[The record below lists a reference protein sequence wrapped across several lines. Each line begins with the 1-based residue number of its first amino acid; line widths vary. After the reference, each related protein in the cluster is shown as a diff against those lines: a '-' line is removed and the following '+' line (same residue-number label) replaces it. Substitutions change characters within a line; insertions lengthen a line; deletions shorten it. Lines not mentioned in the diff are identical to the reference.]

1 MTTKRQRKFTILIIA
16 LVLGL
21 GVFLT
26 WYKTS
31 LPRRFAPLEPNVLYR
46 SGQGKFNQFQ
56 NAIDRYHIKTI
67 ICLRETKKE
76 KNIDWYEA
84 EKKIAEKNNVNFIH
98 WPMDSRKPLAIEYQI
113 NFLKMTQDPE
123 KTPILIHCA
132 QGRHRTGFFAG
143 LYRLVI
149 DGWTIDQTLDELYQF
164 NFGHNHPQLID
175 ALRRIDP
182 ESFRR
187 RMKDEEV
194 PEP

>member
-1 MTTKRQRKFTILIIA
+1 
-16 LVLGL
+16 
-21 GVFLT
+21 
-26 WYKTS
+26 
-31 LPRRFAPLEPNVLYR
+31 
-46 SGQGKFNQFQ
+46 
-56 NAIDRYHIKTI
+56 
-67 ICLRETKKE
+67 
-76 KNIDWYEA
+76 
-84 EKKIAEKNNVNFIH
+84 
-98 WPMDSRKPLAIEYQI
+98 MDSRKPLAIEYQI

-149 DGWTIDQTLDELYQF
+149 GGWTIDQTLDELYQF

-187 RMKDEEV
+187 RMKDDEV